1 MTLSAFA
8 QKISWLG
15 HDGFRIDSGSATYFD
30 PYQIETDVKA
40 DLILIT
46 HAHFD
51 HCSPEDV
58 LKIKGPDTIII
69 TEKDAAK
76 KLDGNIKIMEPG
88 DRLNV
93 KNISIEA
100 VRAYNIDK
108 SFHPRENNWL
118 GFIVTIDGIRIY
130 HAGDTD
136 LIPEMFDLAVDIALL
151 PVSGTYVMTAAQA
164 VEAAKIIKPKIAIP
178 MHFGSIVGNE
188 DDARYFKEELNG
200 IVEVILPN

>member
-1 MTLSAFA
+1 MTPSELAK
-8 QKISWLG
+8 KISWLG
-15 HDGFRIDSGSATYFD
+15 HDGFRIDSGQVIYFD
-30 PYQIETDVKA
+30 PYQITSDVKA

-46 HAHFD
+46 HEHFD

-58 LKIKGPDTIII
+58 QKIKVPDTIII

-76 KLDGNIKIMEPG
+76 KLDGDIRIMEPG
-88 DRLNV
+88 GKLNV
-93 KNISIEA
+93 KDVSIEA

-108 SFHPRENNWL
+108 AFHPRENNWL

-136 LIPEMFDLAVDIALL
+136 LIPEMSDFNVDIAML

-164 VEAAKIIKPKIAIP
+164 VEAAKIINPQIAIP
-178 MHFGSIVGNE
+178 MHFGTIVGNN
-188 DDARYFKEELNG
+188 DDAHYFKEALEG
-200 IVEVILPN
+200 IVEVFLP